1 MSTNTPKAGEAA
13 MLIRELRDMV
23 HSLCLERGSTAN
35 CHGLME
41 DASRWLREDEATG
54 TEQPPTL
61 NQLETGVESS
71 PATGT
76 EQDIPA
82 AIEWPDSEAIDAAWG
97 VIHDASPVG
106 ASVATARTAL
116 VVAAKASPVIP
127 LADHHR
133 ALSEAVQAEHS
144 RWVEKLREWIAAK
157 RERNE
162 RAPESYRQRL
172 EGYAM
177 ALNGLEALLA
187 EAKATE
193 PSGRSIFEEPA
204 CTPYPR
210 PDDVVA
216 KATDAADERRKRS
229 SP

>member
-1 MSTNTPKAGEAA
+1 MSTNTPKVG
-13 MLIRELRDMV
+13 
-23 HSLCLERGSTAN
+23 
-35 CHGLME
+35 E
-41 DASRWLREDEATG
+41 DARGVTCANPQCEDGTVWVENGFGARYLCSDCHATD

-133 ALSEAVQAEHS
+133 ALSEAVQAEHD
-144 RWVEKLREWIAAK
+144 RWVEKLQEFIAAA
-157 RERNE
+157 RTEAAE
-162 RAPESYRQRL
+162 YEPASD
-172 EGYAM
+172 EGYDQC
-177 ALNGLEALLA
+177 LTDLTALLA
-187 EAKATE
+187 EAE
-193 PSGRSIFEEPA
+193 
-204 CTPYPR
+204 
-210 PDDVVA
+210 
-216 KATDAADERRKRS
+216 ATDAADEQRMEPPTKARGR
-229 SP
+229 